1 LGGTAKAGSFR
12 SKDFLPEEYKMDNS
26 KNEGHRDG
34 LKTILD
40 DSTKL
45 SLDSVAK
52 ATIRKKIE
60 SKKIVLDTL
69 PEAR

>member
-1 LGGTAKAGSFR
+1 MRLK
-12 SKDFLPEEYKMDNS
+12 KYKMDSS
-26 KNEGHRDG
+26 KNEGLRDG

-45 SLDSVAK
+45 SLDSVTK

-60 SKKIVLDTL
+60 SKKIVPDTL

>member
-1 LGGTAKAGSFR
+1 
-12 SKDFLPEEYKMDNS
+12 MDSS
-26 KNEGHRDG
+26 KNEGLRDG
-34 LKTILD
+34 LKAILD

-45 SLDSVAK
+45 SLDSVTK